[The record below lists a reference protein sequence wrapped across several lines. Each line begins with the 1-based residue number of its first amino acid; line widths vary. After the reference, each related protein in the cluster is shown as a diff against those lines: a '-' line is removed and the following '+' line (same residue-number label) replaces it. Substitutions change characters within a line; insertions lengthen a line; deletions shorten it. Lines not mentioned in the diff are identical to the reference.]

1 MSAPE
6 PAPLPDD
13 ADVPDEADGEAAAAR
28 DADASEEADDGAGS
42 ARDAARLEEVRRS
55 IVVLGDRVLVSP
67 PDDSERKS
75 KGGILIPATA
85 RSVDRKGIWGEAIA
99 VGPHV
104 RQLGVGDEVLYLPE
118 DAIEV
123 DVQGDAY
130 LIVRERDVHAVA
142 SSRRD
147 GATGL
152 YL

>member
-6 PAPLPDD
+6 PTPPTGDD
-13 ADVPDEADGEAAAAR
+13 AAKVAA
-28 DADASEEADDGAGS
+28 
-42 ARDAARLEEVRRS
+42 VRRRS
-55 IVVLGDRVLVSP
+55 VAVLGDRVLVAP
-67 PDDSERKS
+67 PDDSDRTS

-85 RSVDRKGIWGEAIA
+85 KSMDRKGLWGEAIGI
-99 VGPHV
+99 GPHV
-104 RQLGVGDEVLYLPE
+104 RHLDVGDEVLYLPD

-142 SSRRD
+142 SLRRD

>member
-6 PAPLPDD
+6 PTEPTGDD
-13 ADVPDEADGEAAAAR
+13 DTKVAA
-28 DADASEEADDGAGS
+28 
-42 ARDAARLEEVRRS
+42 VRRN
-55 IVVLGDRVLVSP
+55 VAVLGDRVLVAP
-67 PDDSERKS
+67 PGDAERTS

-85 RSVDRKGIWGEAIA
+85 RSMDRKGLWGETIGI
-99 VGPHV
+99 GPHV
-104 RQLGVGDEVLYLPE
+104 RHLDVGDEVLYLPD

-142 SSRRD
+142 SVRRD

>member
-6 PAPLPDD
+6 PTPSDTTGTD
-13 ADVPDEADGEAAAAR
+13 AKVAA
-28 DADASEEADDGAGS
+28 
-42 ARDAARLEEVRRS
+42 VRRS
-55 IVVLGDRVLVSP
+55 VAVLGDRVLVAP
-67 PDDSERKS
+67 PGDAERTS

-85 RSVDRKGIWGEAIA
+85 RSMDRKGLWGEAIGI
-99 VGPHV
+99 GPHV
-104 RQLGVGDEVLYLPE
+104 RHLDVGDEVLYLPD

-142 SSRRD
+142 SARRD